1 MEFGVRVKDAVETE
15 GDGSYLRN
23 FSNGDTVVRFCEEID
38 EWVKFWQHFNED
50 AKRSYPCTGDRS
62 SCPGCLSENPKE
74 AKASLHYATTVKL
87 IEREQYVPARIKV
100 TIYKKMK
107 TRSERND
114 GTILNRDYIIIREG
128 KGMNDTE
135 YDVEADKAYSISS
148 KEIKENIFDIGQ
160 ILKDSF
166 YEVWPELEEAE
177 KGTQEP
183 VAKKTRTAS
192 PAEDESQDE
201 EITEADLKKMGIRDL
216 RALARKHGVDSE
228 VCELGTKPE
237 LIDAIIDISE

>member
-1 MEFGVRVKDAVETE
+1 MEFGTRVKDAVETD

-23 FSNGDTVVRFCEEID
+23 FAPGDTTVRFCEELD
-38 EWVKFWQHFNED
+38 EWIKFWQHFNEED
-50 AKRSYPCTGDRS
+50 KRSYPCTGDRS
-62 SCPGCLSENPKE
+62 TCPGCNSENVKE
-74 AKASLHYATTVKL
+74 AKASLHYGTTVKL
-87 IEREQYVPARIKV
+87 IDRDVYMPMRMKV
-100 TIYKKMK
+100 SIYKKMK

-128 KGMNDTE
+128 KGLETE
-135 YDVEADKAYSISS
+135 YDVEADKVYNISS
-148 KEIKENIFDIGQ
+148 KELKDNLFDIAE
-160 ILKDSF
+160 ILKNSF
-166 YEVWPELEEAE
+166 YEMWPELEEAE

-192 PAEDESQDE
+192 PVEEESQDE

-237 LIDAIIDISE
+237 LIDAIIDIAV